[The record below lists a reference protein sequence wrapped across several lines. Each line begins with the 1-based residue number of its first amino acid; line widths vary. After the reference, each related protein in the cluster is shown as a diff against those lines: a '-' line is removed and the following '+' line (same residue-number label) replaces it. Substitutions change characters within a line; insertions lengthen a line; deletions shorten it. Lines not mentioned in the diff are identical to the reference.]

1 MKNAF
6 KRTFQPLEI
15 AVKKALGIRKKRKGQ
30 IFDSNG
36 FAINSREKIT
46 RYILFIP
53 LFAKIRTLVNV
64 SEFNNRHQI
73 VGGGGVGIALN
84 RYSTR

>member
-6 KRTFQPLEI
+6 KLTLQPLEI

-30 IFDSNG
+30 IFDSHG

-46 RYILFIP
+46 RYILFLP
-53 LFAKIRTLVNV
+53 LFTKIRILVNV

-73 VGGGGVGIALN
+73 VGGGGIAISLN
-84 RYSTR
+84 PHSTR